1 MKTKG
6 SKILKKFGL
15 SLFEN
20 VNFKE
25 DEEVPL
31 PEKLRLTQRKM
42 NTLPIQFPMLF
53 ISEQGKNTTGK

>member
-6 SKILKKFGL
+6 SKILKIFGL
-15 SLFEN
+15 SLLEN

-25 DEEVPL
+25 DEELPL

-53 ISEQGKNTTGK
+53 ISEQGKNTTR

>member
-6 SKILKKFGL
+6 SKILKIFGL
-15 SLFEN
+15 SLFVN